1 MIPLLVRRLFV
12 AATVM
17 VSLAAGPR
25 PAAAQDNTAEML
37 ERAVQH
43 YDNLQVERAL
53 GVLRQIVSPSSP
65 FEVSREQRVQAY
77 TYIGASLALLGRRDS
92 AIVYFRAALERDPFV
107 DLDPRRFT
115 AQERDAFAE
124 ARRRSFRVAVQPVRA
139 ARIQPGAGQLPF
151 VFLTTHDAA
160 IRVEI
165 RPPGSGER
173 SMLGQREGSG
183 LHELAWNGMLPD
195 GRLTPSGVHELWVLA
210 DSRISGER
218 DSAQVYLTVRHDFPP
233 LEDTLPALAASALL
247 PERHASS
254 AAAMELMR
262 GLGIAAAALI
272 APSVL
277 GNRELGSGGR
287 SLSGSVAVAAGVGGV
302 IAFIARRQN
311 PDIPANIAENRRR
324 IAEHSARNAEITER
338 NRQRL
343 AQTTLYIMPG
353 IGAAQ

>member
-1 MIPLLVRRLFV
+1 MSQSLVRRLLLAIMV
-12 AATVM
+12 AA
-17 VSLAAGPR
+17 SLAVATGR
-25 PAAAQDNTAEML
+25 AEAQANTAEML
-37 ERAVQH
+37 QQAVQH

-124 ARRRSFRVAVQPVRA
+124 AQRRSFRVALQPVRT
-139 ARIQPGAGQLPF
+139 ARIQPGAGQVPF
-151 VFLTTHDAA
+151 VYLTTHDAS

-165 RPPGSGER
+165 RPPGSNER
-173 SMLGQREGSG
+173 MMLGQRDGSG

-218 DSAQVYLTVRHDFPP
+218 DSAQVFLTVRHDYPA
-233 LEDTLPALAASALL
+233 LEDTLPALPASALL

-272 APSVL
+272 APAAI
-277 GNRELGSGGR
+277 GNNELGSDGR
-287 SLSGSVAVAAGVGGV
+287 ALSGSVAVAAGVGGV
-302 IAFIARRQN
+302 IAFVARRRN
-311 PDIPANIAENRRR
+311 PAIPANIAANRRR
-324 IAEHSARNAEITER
+324 IAEHAARNAEIAER

-343 AQTTLYIMPG
+343 AQTTLFIMPG

>member
-1 MIPLLVRRLFV
+1 MSRSLVRRLLL
-12 AATVM
+12 AATVAL
-17 VSLAAGPR
+17 SLAVGAGR
-25 PAAAQDNTAEML
+25 AAAQENTAEML
-37 ERAVQH
+37 QQAVQH

-124 ARRRSFRVAVQPVRA
+124 ARRRSFRVALQPVRA
-139 ARIQPGAGQLPF
+139 ARLQPGAGQIPF
-151 VFLTTHDAA
+151 VYLTTHDAS

-165 RPPGSGER
+165 RPPGSTER
-173 SMLGQREGSG
+173 MMLGQRDGNG

-218 DSAQVYLTVRHDFPP
+218 DSAQVFLTVRHDYPA
-233 LEDTLPALAASALL
+233 LEDTLPSLPASALL

-272 APSVL
+272 APAAI
-277 GNRELGSGGR
+277 GNGELGSDGR
-287 SLSGSVAVAAGVGGV
+287 ALSGSVAVAAGVGGV
-302 IAFIARRQN
+302 IAFVARRRN
-311 PDIPANIAENRRR
+311 PEIPANIAENRRR
-324 IAEHSARNAEITER
+324 IAEHAARNAEIADR

-343 AQTTLYIMPG
+343 AQTTLFIMPG